1 MRRRVWCETLPFEDV
16 GRPEVKALLARYQL
30 DLLLA
35 VRPWQLAALG
45 ELVTSLQDA
54 GIFVGVWPMLADGD
68 GRWAS
73 VSSST
78 KFVALVD
85 DVLAFAPTADEL
97 VIDLEPPLRHLEKW
111 KELRPT
117 WRQTP
122 TPNAYRDGRD
132 TLVEA
137 TTRWGGARRVTT
149 AVMPLLAVEL
159 RGQWLQRALG
169 TPATALEVDRHSVM
183 AYTSLFEGWSRGL
196 VGRRRAELLLAAC
209 ARLSRL
215 RFGARAGLSLGTV
228 GTGAFGD
235 EPCYRA
241 PAELARDVQ
250 LVRNAGIEEI
260 SLFDLGGV
268 IRRAPSEAWL
278 DALCSD

>member
-1 MRRRVWCETLPFEDV
+1 MH
-16 GRPEVKALLARYQL
+16 LLARYKL

-35 VRPWQLAALG
+35 VRPWDLPAVG
-45 ELVTSLQDA
+45 ELVKRLQGA
-54 GIFVGVWPMLADGD
+54 GIFVGLWPMLADPD

-78 KFVALVD
+78 KYVALVD
-85 DVLAFAPTADEL
+85 DMLAHAPTADEL
-97 VIDLEPPLRHLEKW
+97 VIDLEPPIWLLERW
-111 KELRPT
+111 KDGDPT

-122 TPNAYRDGRD
+122 SPRIYRGGRD
-132 TLVEA
+132 AMVAA
-137 TTRWGGARRVTT
+137 TTRWTGERRVTT

-159 RGQWLQRALG
+159 RGQWLQRMLG
-169 TPATALEVDRHSVM
+169 TPASALPVERHSVM

-196 VGRRRAELLLAAC
+196 VGRRRAELLLAAT
-209 ARLSRL
+209 ARLSRR
-215 RFGARAGLSLGTV
+215 RFGERAGLSIGTV

-235 EPCYRA
+235 EPCYRE

-250 LVRNAGIEEI
+250 LARSAGIEEV

-268 IRRAPSEAWL
+268 IRRAPADAWL
-278 DALCSD
+278 DAYCST

>member
-1 MRRRVWCETLPFEDV
+1 MQ
-16 GRPEVKALLARYQL
+16 LLARYQL

-35 VRPWQLAALG
+35 VRPWQLDTVG
-45 ELVTSLQDA
+45 ELVKRVQGA
-54 GIFVGVWPMLADGD
+54 GVFVALWPMLADDD

-73 VSSST
+73 VSSSA
-78 KFVALVD
+78 KFVALAD
-85 DVLAFAPTADEL
+85 DVLARAPTADEL
-97 VIDLEPPLRHLEKW
+97 VIDLEPPLPMLEKW
-111 KELRPT
+111 KDGRPT

-122 TPNAYRDGRD
+122 SSRVYRNGRETMID
-132 TLVEA
+132 A
-137 TTRWGGARRVTT
+137 TTRWIAERRVTT
-149 AVMPLLAVEL
+149 AVMPLLAIEL

-169 TPATALEVDRHSVM
+169 TPATVLSVQRHSVM

-215 RFGARAGLSLGTV
+215 RFGDRAGLSIGTV

-235 EPCYRA
+235 EPCYRN

-250 LVRNAGIEEI
+250 LARKAGIEEL

-268 IRRAPSEAWL
+268 IRRAPASAWL
-278 DALCSD
+278 DAFCGA